1 MPIEYRIDHD
11 RRLVIA
17 AGHGTFSDTDVST
30 YHHDVWMRPDTSG
43 YSELIDMTAVNHIA
57 LPSTMRMRQIA
68 TMAAKA
74 DALDGRARFAIIAP
88 DDTTFGL
95 GRMYATYRS
104 LDDRSTKQVGV
115 FRTAAE
121 AFEFLGLQDNPPAL
135 ITPPAS
141 PTS

>member
-1 MPIEYRIDHD
+1 MPIEYKIDHA

-17 AGHGTFSDTDVST
+17 AGHGVFSDTDVYS
-30 YHHDVWMRPDTSG
+30 YHHDVWMRPDTIG
-43 YSELIDMTAVNHIA
+43 YSELIDMTAVKHIA
-57 LPSTMRMRQIA
+57 LPSAMRLRQIA
-68 TMAAKA
+68 TMAAKEDPP
-74 DALDGRARFAIIAP
+74 DARARFAIIAP

-121 AFEFLGLQDNPPAL
+121 ALEFLGFKNDPPAL
-135 ITPPAS
+135 VTPPAS
-141 PTS
+141 PS